1 MIKELAKRILYPHA
15 HSSEA
20 FANYLRCRGVEVGE
34 GCHFFDAQT
43 INVDLQRP
51 HMLRFGKYV
60 KVTGYVH
67 ILCHDYSRSVVL
79 QSGGGH
85 FGEAGETIIGDNVF
99 IGAHA
104 IVLMG
109 SNIGAN
115 SIIGA
120 GAVVSGS
127 WPEGSVI
134 AGNPAKLVCSLS
146 EFAAKREERELE
158 SAVAYASAFK
168 ERNGCWPSV
177 NQMSNAFAWLY
188 LPHSEETLHK
198 CPGLFTLNGVDPN
211 VLKKK
216 FLTSQPKF
224 DSFQDFLEYCAKNLG
239 GNRRL
244 R

>member
-20 FANYLRCRGVEVGE
+20 FADYLRRRGVEVGE
-34 GCHFFDAQT
+34 GCYFFDAQT

-85 FGEAGETIIGDNVF
+85 FGEAGETVIGDNVF

-168 ERNGCWPSV
+168 ERNGCWPSG

-198 CPGLFTLNGVDPN
+198 CPGLFTLNGVDPD

-224 DSFQDFLEYCAKNLG
+224 DSFQDFLEYCAKNPG

>member
-20 FANYLRCRGVEVGE
+20 FADYLRRRGVEVGE
-34 GCHFFDAQT
+34 GCYFFDAQT

-79 QSGGGH
+79 QSGGSH
-85 FGEAGETIIGDNVF
+85 FGEARETVIGDNVF
-99 IGAHA
+99 IGTHS

-109 SNIGAN
+109 SHIGAD

-120 GAVVSGS
+120 GAVVSGT

-134 AGNPAKLVCSLS
+134 AGNPARLVCTLD
-146 EFAAKREERELE
+146 EFAEKRERRELAG
-158 SAVAYASAFK
+158 AVEFATTFR
-168 ERNGCWPSV
+168 ERNGVWPSLE
-177 NQMSNAFAWLY
+177 QMTNAFAWLY
-188 LPHSEETLHK
+188 LPHTEETLREHE
-198 CPGLFTLNGVDPN
+198 GLFRLNGVDPE
-211 VLKKK
+211 VLKRA
-216 FLTSQPKF
+216 FLASKPRFNSYQE
-224 DSFQDFLEYCAKNLG
+224 FLDYCARG
-239 GNRRL
+239 GREN
-244 R
+244 

>member
-20 FANYLRCRGVEVGE
+20 FADYLRRRGVEVGE
-34 GCHFFDAQT
+34 GCYFFDAQT

-85 FGEAGETIIGDNVF
+85 FGEAGETVIGDNVF

-146 EFAAKREERELE
+146 EFASKRKERELK
-158 SAVAYASAFK
+158 SAVSYANAFK
-168 ERNGCWPSV
+168 KSNGCWPNI
-177 NQMSNAFAWLY
+177 NQMSNAFVWLY

-198 CPGLFTLNGVDPN
+198 YAGLFKLNGVDPD
-211 VLKKK
+211 VLKKA
-216 FLTSQPKF
+216 FLASKPKF
-224 DSFQDFLEYCAKNLG
+224 DSYQDFLDYCAN
-239 GNRRL
+239 NSV
-244 R
+244 

>member
-34 GCHFFDAQT
+34 GCYFFDAQT

-79 QSGGGH
+79 QSEMGH
-85 FGEAGETIIGDNVF
+85 FGEARETVIGDNVF
-99 IGAHA
+99 IGTHA

-146 EFAAKREERELE
+146 EFASKRHERELE
-158 SAVAYASAFK
+158 SAVAYASTYK
-168 ERNGCWPSV
+168 KRNGCWPSV

-211 VLKKK
+211 VLKKE
-216 FLTSQPKF
+216 FLRSQPKF
-224 DSFQDFLEYCAKNLG
+224 DSFQDFLEYCAKNPV
-239 GNRRL
+239 
-244 R
+244 